1 MNETN
6 DIHRGNKRYIL
17 TLAAIVA
24 MQLPLFA
31 RTESESRKLTAD
43 ETYGEVLEVAEGVT
57 LDLNGCTLTVAGL
70 SGSGSITSSSLK
82 SGVLCVNSE
91 ADTSNDGV
99 AIHGNVKFV
108 KDGGGTFTAA
118 KSNQTYWGGTEVRGG
133 TLKRGVLYG
142 AFGGVNL
149 VKNGSF
155 DEGTPGSGAANN
167 AVWASTTDW
176 PGNPYWTVSS
186 TADNHGGLTKAGNN
200 FVASGTDVGT
210 YAVVLRSSAMENNAY
225 IRQTI
230 DIAHPGTYSFA
241 FTYIQ
246 LANSSSSWSG
256 MRGATVNAVLRYGED
271 EIALTPSGVVAR
283 DTAGTRFATTVEI
296 AEAGEYILEFNQTS
310 TSTKNT
316 ILDDVELVFIPNLV
330 KNGSFDEGAPGSNDA
345 VDWADTTDW
354 LENPSWTVNSTTD
367 NHGGLT
373 KAGNNYVASGT
384 DVGTYAVVLR
394 SSATENNAYIRQTI
408 DIAQPGAYSFA
419 FTYIQLANAS
429 WSSMRGATVH
439 AVLRRGEDEIALTPS
454 GVVATSKTGSRF
466 KTTVEIAE
474 AGEYILEFNQMST
487 STKNTILDDVEL
499 VYAPVADIVVNSG
512 AVVDMDLDTTE
523 TAATRYPV
531 VLAGGTLR
539 KQGNSWLEDLQLTDD
554 STIAVT
560 VAGSIGKASGAA
572 ASFDLGGRELS
583 VDIGAQFLRIY
594 NCSIANGTLK
604 TSGRELRFGNSE
616 RGMIVATGISLEANS
631 PINMIQDVDVE
642 DYTANYAGTGN
653 SGTAAL
659 NVYGTFSPVGPGY
672 YGCTLHGGSTV
683 NLGGWSGDVPLSGVK
698 VADGESAETITISLD
713 PNDSAAKSWARGRK
727 YLLEWTTAPENIRFK
742 LDDSSSGRFRLSP
755 EEGGLRLLPA
765 GGLIVIIE

>member
-1 MNETN
+1 MKPN

-82 SGVLCVNSE
+82 SGVLCANSE
-91 ADTSNDGV
+91 ADTSNNGV

-108 KDGGGTFTAA
+108 KDGGGTFMAA

-155 DEGTPGSGAANN
+155 DEGAPGSGAAND
-167 AVWASTTDW
+167 AVWATTTEW
-176 PGNPYWTVSS
+176 SANPYWTVSS
-186 TADNHGGLTKAGNN
+186 TTVNHGGLTKAGNS

-210 YAVVLRSSAMENNAY
+210 YAAVLRTHADENSAY

-230 DIAHPGTYSFA
+230 DIAQSGTYSFA

-246 LANSSSSWSG
+246 LANSSWSG
-256 MRGATVNAVLRYGED
+256 MRGATVYAVLRRGED
-271 EIALTPSGVVAR
+271 EIALTPSGVVA
-283 DTAGTRFATTVEI
+283 TSNAGSRFETTVEI
-296 AEAGEYILEFNQTS
+296 AEAGEYVLEFNQTS

-316 ILDDVELVFIPNLV
+316 ILDDVELVSIPNLV
-330 KNGSFDEGAPGSNDA
+330 KNGSFDEGAPGSGA
-345 VDWADTTDW
+345 SAGPVWASTTDW
-354 LENPSWTVNSTTD
+354 PANPHWTVSSTAY
-367 NHGGLT
+367 NHGALT
-373 KAGNNYVASGT
+373 EAGNDFVASGT
-384 DVGTYAVVLR
+384 DVGTYAAVLR
-394 SSATENNAYIRQTI
+394 TCAEEHDAYIRQTI
-408 DIAQPGAYSFA
+408 DVPRAGTYSFA
-419 FTYIQLANAS
+419 FTYIQLARSGWAT
-429 WSSMRGATVH
+429 MRGATVY

-454 GVVATSKTGSRF
+454 GVVATKNAGERF
-466 KTTVEIAE
+466 ETTVEIVE
-474 AGEYILEFNQMST
+474 AGEYVLEFNQTST

-499 VYAPVADIVVNSG
+499 VYTPVADIIVNSG
-512 AVVDMDLDTTE
+512 ASVDLDFDGTE
-523 TAATRYPV
+523 TTATRYPV

-539 KQGNSWLEDLQLTDD
+539 KQGNSWIEDLQLTDD

-560 VAGSIGKASGAA
+560 VAGSIGRASGAA

-604 TSGRELRFGNSE
+604 TSGGELRLGNTE
-616 RGMIVATGISLEANS
+616 RGTIVATGISLEANS

-659 NVYGTFSPVGPGY
+659 NVYGTFSPVGSGY

-713 PNDSAAKSWARGRK
+713 PDDSATKSWARGRK
-727 YLLEWTTAPENIRFK
+727 YLLEWTTAPENIRFE
-742 LDDSSSGRFRLSP
+742 LDGPSSGRFKLSP

-765 GGLIVIIE
+765 GGLIIIIE

>member
-1 MNETN
+1 MKPN

-118 KSNQTYWGGTEVRGG
+118 KSNQTYWGGTEVRDG

-155 DEGTPGSGAANN
+155 DEGTPGSGAAND
-167 AVWASTTDW
+167 AVWATTTDW
-176 PGNPYWTVSS
+176 PANPYWTVSS
-186 TADNHGGLTKAGNN
+186 TINNHGGLTKAGNN

-210 YAVVLRSSAMENNAY
+210 YAVVLRSTATEDAY

-230 DIAHPGTYSFA
+230 DVPRAGTYSFA
-241 FTYIQ
+241 FTHIQ
-246 LANSSSSWSG
+246 LWKSDWSS
-256 MRGATVNAVLRYGED
+256 MCGATVNAVLRYGED
-271 EIALTPSGVVAR
+271 KIALTPSGVVAR

-296 AEAGEYILEFNQTS
+296 AEAGEYVLEFNQTS

-345 VDWADTTDW
+345 ADWADTTDW
-354 LENPSWTVNSTTD
+354 LENPYWTVSSIKE

-373 KAGNNYVASGT
+373 KAGTDYIASGT
-384 DVGTYAVVLR
+384 DVGKYAVVLR
-394 SSATENNAYIRQTI
+394 STATEDAYIRQTI
-408 DIAQPGAYSFA
+408 DVPRAGTYSFA
-419 FTYIQLANAS
+419 FTYIQLARSGWAA
-429 WSSMRGATVH
+429 MRDATVY

-454 GVVATSKTGSRF
+454 GVVATKNAGERF
-466 KTTVEIAE
+466 ETTVEIVE
-474 AGEYILEFNQMST
+474 AGEYVLEFNQTST

-499 VYAPVADIVVNSG
+499 VYTPVADIIVNSG
-512 AVVDMDLDTTE
+512 ASVDLDFDGTE
-523 TAATRYPV
+523 TTATRYPV

-604 TSGRELRFGNSE
+604 TSGGELRLGNTE
-616 RGMIVATGISLEANS
+616 RGTIVATGISLEANS

-659 NVYGTFSPVGPGY
+659 NVYGTFSPVGSGY

-713 PNDSAAKSWARGRK
+713 PNDSATKSWARGRK
-727 YLLEWTTAPENIRFK
+727 YLLEWTTAPENIRFE
-742 LDDSSSGRFRLSP
+742 LDGPSSGRFKLSP

>member
-1 MNETN
+1 MKPN

-108 KDGGGTFTAA
+108 KDGSGTFTAA

-155 DEGTPGSGAANN
+155 DEGAPGSGAAKD

-176 PGNPYWTVSS
+176 PENPYWTVSS

-210 YAVVLRSSAMENNAY
+210 YAAVLRSSATENSAY

-230 DIAHPGTYSFA
+230 DIAQPGTYSFA

-246 LANSSSSWSG
+246 LANSSWSG
-256 MRGATVNAVLRYGED
+256 VRGATVYAVLRRGED
-271 EIALTPSGVVAR
+271 EIALTPSGVVA
-283 DTAGTRFATTVEI
+283 TSNAGSRFETTVEI
-296 AEAGEYILEFNQTS
+296 AEAGEYVLEFNQTS

-316 ILDDVELVFIPNLV
+316 ILDDVELVSIPNLV
-330 KNGSFDEGAPGSNDA
+330 KNGSFDEGVPGSNEA
-345 VDWADTTDW
+345 ADWADTTDW
-354 LENPSWTVNSTTD
+354 LENPSWTVNSTTE

-373 KAGNNYVASGT
+373 KTGTDYVDSGT
-384 DVGTYAVVLR
+384 DVGTYAVILR
-394 SSATENNAYIRQTI
+394 STATEEAFIRQTI
-408 DIAQPGAYSFA
+408 DIPRSGTYSFA
-419 FTYIQLANAS
+419 FTYIQVKK
-429 WSSMRGATVH
+429 WSNVRGATVY

-454 GVVATSKTGSRF
+454 GVVATKNAGERF
-466 KTTVEIAE
+466 ETTVEIVE
-474 AGEYILEFNQMST
+474 AGEYVLEFNQTST

-499 VYAPVADIVVNSG
+499 VYTPVADIIVNSG
-512 AVVDMDLDTTE
+512 ASVDLDFDGTE
-523 TAATRYPV
+523 TTATRYPV

-539 KQGNSWLEDLQLTDD
+539 KQGT
-554 STIAVT
+554 
-560 VAGSIGKASGAA
+560 AGS
-572 ASFDLGGRELS
+572 
-583 VDIGAQFLRIY
+583 
-594 NCSIANGTLK
+594 K
-604 TSGRELRFGNSE
+604 TFN
-616 RGMIVATGISLEANS
+616 
-631 PINMIQDVDVE
+631 
-642 DYTANYAGTGN
+642 
-653 SGTAAL
+653 
-659 NVYGTFSPVGPGY
+659 
-672 YGCTLHGGSTV
+672 
-683 NLGGWSGDVPLSGVK
+683 
-698 VADGESAETITISLD
+698 
-713 PNDSAAKSWARGRK
+713 
-727 YLLEWTTAPENIRFK
+727 
-742 LDDSSSGRFRLSP
+742 
-755 EEGGLRLLPA
+755 
-765 GGLIVIIE
+765 

>member
-31 RTESESRKLTAD
+31 RTVSESRKLTAD
-43 ETYGEVLEVAEGVT
+43 ETYDEVLEVAEGVT
-57 LDLNGCTLTVAGL
+57 LDLNGCTLTAAGL
-70 SGSGSITSSSLK
+70 SGSGSITCSSLK
-82 SGVLCVNSE
+82 SGVLCVNSDV
-91 ADTSNDGV
+91 DTSNTGV
-99 AIHGNVKFV
+99 AIYGNVKFV

-118 KSNQTYWGGTEVRGG
+118 KSNQTYWGGTEVRAG

-155 DEGTPGSGAANN
+155 DEGTPGS
-167 AVWASTTDW
+167 
-176 PGNPYWTVSS
+176 
-186 TADNHGGLTKAGNN
+186 
-200 FVASGTDVGT
+200 
-210 YAVVLRSSAMENNAY
+210 
-225 IRQTI
+225 
-230 DIAHPGTYSFA
+230 
-241 FTYIQ
+241 
-246 LANSSSSWSG
+246 
-256 MRGATVNAVLRYGED
+256 
-271 EIALTPSGVVAR
+271 
-283 DTAGTRFATTVEI
+283 
-296 AEAGEYILEFNQTS
+296 
-310 TSTKNT
+310 
-316 ILDDVELVFIPNLV
+316 
-330 KNGSFDEGAPGSNDA
+330 NDA
-345 VDWADTTDW
+345 ADWADTTDW

-373 KAGNNYVASGT
+373 KAGNNFVASGT

-394 SSATENNAYIRQTI
+394 SSATENNAYIRQPI

-454 GVVATSKTGSRF
+454 GVVATSNTGSRF
-466 KTTVEIAE
+466 ETTVEIAE
-474 AGEYILEFNQMST
+474 AGEYILEFNQTSTSTKNTILDDVELVFIPNLVKNGSFDEGAPDGDASTSPVWATETDWPANPSWTVNSTTDNHGGLTKAGNNFVASGTDVGTYAVVLRSSATENNAYIRQPIDIAQPGAYSFAFTYIQLANASWSSMRGATVHAVLRRGEDEIALTPSGVVATSNTGSRFETTVEIAEAGEYILEFNQTST

-512 AVVDMDLDTTE
+512 AVVDMDLDGTE

-604 TSGRELRFGNSE
+604 TSGRELRFGNTE

-659 NVYGTFSPVGPGY
+659 NVYGTFSPVGSGY

>member
-1 MNETN
+1 MKPN

-155 DEGTPGSGAANN
+155 DEGAPGSGAAND
-167 AVWASTTDW
+167 AVWATTTEW
-176 PGNPYWTVSS
+176 SANPYWTVSS
-186 TADNHGGLTKAGNN
+186 TTVNHGGLTKAGNS

-210 YAVVLRSSAMENNAY
+210 YAAVLRTHADENSAY

-230 DIAHPGTYSFA
+230 DIAQSGTYSFA

-246 LANSSSSWSG
+246 LANSSWSG
-256 MRGATVNAVLRYGED
+256 MRGATVYAVLRRGED
-271 EIALTPSGVVAR
+271 EIALTPSGVVA
-283 DTAGTRFATTVEI
+283 TKNAGERFETTVEI
-296 AEAGEYILEFNQTS
+296 VEAGEYVLEFNQTS

-316 ILDDVELVFIPNLV
+316 ILDDVELVY
-330 KNGSFDEGAPGSNDA
+330 
-345 VDWADTTDW
+345 T
-354 LENPSWTVNSTTD
+354 
-367 NHGGLT
+367 
-373 KAGNNYVASGT
+373 
-384 DVGTYAVVLR
+384 
-394 SSATENNAYIRQTI
+394 
-408 DIAQPGAYSFA
+408 
-419 FTYIQLANAS
+419 
-429 WSSMRGATVH
+429 
-439 AVLRRGEDEIALTPS
+439 
-454 GVVATSKTGSRF
+454 
-466 KTTVEIAE
+466 
-474 AGEYILEFNQMST
+474 
-487 STKNTILDDVEL
+487 
-499 VYAPVADIVVNSG
+499 PVADIIVNSG
-512 AVVDMDLDTTE
+512 ASVDLDFDGTE
-523 TAATRYPV
+523 TTATRYPV

-604 TSGRELRFGNSE
+604 TSGGELRLGNTE
-616 RGMIVATGISLEANS
+616 RGTIVATGISLEANS

-659 NVYGTFSPVGPGY
+659 NVYGTFSPVGSGY

-713 PNDSAAKSWARGRK
+713 PNDSATKSWARGRK
-727 YLLEWTTAPENIRFK
+727 YLLEWTTAPENIRFE
-742 LDDSSSGRFRLSP
+742 LDGPSSGRFKLSS

>member
-155 DEGTPGSGAANN
+155 DEG
-167 AVWASTTDW
+167 
-176 PGNPYWTVSS
+176 
-186 TADNHGGLTKAGNN
+186 
-200 FVASGTDVGT
+200 
-210 YAVVLRSSAMENNAY
+210 
-225 IRQTI
+225 
-230 DIAHPGTYSFA
+230 
-241 FTYIQ
+241 
-246 LANSSSSWSG
+246 
-256 MRGATVNAVLRYGED
+256 
-271 EIALTPSGVVAR
+271 
-283 DTAGTRFATTVEI
+283 
-296 AEAGEYILEFNQTS
+296 
-310 TSTKNT
+310 
-316 ILDDVELVFIPNLV
+316 
-330 KNGSFDEGAPGSNDA
+330 APGSNDA

-394 SSATENNAYIRQTI
+394 SSATENNAYIRQPI

-466 KTTVEIAE
+466 ETTVEIAE
-474 AGEYILEFNQMST
+474 AGEYILEFNQTST

-512 AVVDMDLDTTE
+512 AVVDMDLDGTE

-604 TSGRELRFGNSE
+604 TSGRELRFGNTE

-659 NVYGTFSPVGPGY
+659 NVYGTFSPVGSGY